1 MIVAAFCAFVAIVA
15 AVIVALAL
23 RWIVECIE
31 MVIGWDR

>member
-15 AVIVALAL
+15 AVIVVLVL
-23 RWIVECIE
+23 RWIFECLE